1 MGTVRKVIK
10 LTDTRSIEIDIK
22 YRFMDGGESFIP
34 TTDEANIV
42 EDMDEL
48 ISQTILGMQDHINSM
63 YKSPPLTFNRGGL
76 TAYLNYLVDEVM
88 AGKHESLSHLKRE
101 DIIRMVA
108 GGLTFPYINDY
119 EHSSQEQYLFDNAD
133 DFNTYMSK
141 ASCRF
146 IGTTA
151 EHCAQAIID
160 KVNDIYSVTP
170 YLNKVLHSDQPVA
183 VFHYYY
189 IHTGH
194 AGMTFRKVGNA
205 VLNRIK
211 E

>member
-42 EDMDEL
+42 EDMDAL
-48 ISQTILGMQDHINSM
+48 IGQTILGVQDHINNM
-63 YKSPPLTFNRGGL
+63 HKATPLVFNRGGL
-76 TAYLNYLVDEVM
+76 TASLNYLVDEVM
-88 AGKHESLSHLKRE
+88 ASKHESLSHLKRE

-108 GGLTFPYINDY
+108 GGLTFPYISDY
-119 EHSSQEQYLFDNAD
+119 EHSSQEQYLFNDAD
-133 DFNTYMSK
+133 DFNTYMDK
-141 ASCRF
+141 ASSSF
-146 IGTTA
+146 VGTVA

-160 KVNDIYSVTP
+160 KVNDIYAVTP
-170 YLNKVLHSDQPVA
+170 YLNKVLHSDTPVITFQFYYTCFIA
-183 VFHYYY
+183 V
-189 IHTGH
+189 GH
-194 AGMTFRKVGNA
+194 AIRKAGS
-205 VLNRIK
+205 VLLSRIK